1 MVASMTL
8 KHELLLI
15 AFLLAATLGTVH
27 AMESADLSLA
37 SLAYKMLAWG

>member
-1 MVASMTL
+1 MTI

-27 AMESADLSLA
+27 AMERGDMSLA
-37 SLAYKMLAWG
+37 VIAQKVLTRG